1 MEITRMNPEHYTSP
15 LPRPRDRRELT
26 LLWCEDGWCYAP
38 ERKVRYHYNLGTQV
52 SSLLYIEEPWEG
64 TIAYPMYTE
73 RVTWTL
79 YSLSPLIWRERSEEF
94 DELYVGNRSRA
105 SRE

>member
-1 MEITRMNPEHYTSP
+1 MNPEHYTSP

-26 LLWCEDGWCYAP
+26 LLWCEDGWCYVP
-38 ERKVRYHYNLGTQV
+38 ERKVRCAYECTLTPV
-52 SSLLYIEEPWEG
+52 SKILYIEEPWEG

-79 YSLSPLIWRERSEEF
+79 YSVSPLIWRERSEEF
-94 DELYVGNRSRA
+94 DELYVACKSRA
-105 SRE
+105 SKE